1 MRSKLSRL
9 STKGNI
15 VRGEHGGLV
24 CHGPRW
30 EASKPEVVY
39 RGRELLWQP
48 RFALTPGRS
57 SVFRVIRKCS
67 IIRDHCILSCT
78 ASSSRTKVPQAS
90 TYALCLYQRW
100 AANQRENVIDTHI
113 QLSRVVPNIPEVA
126 RWRTTE
132 SEILWRVAACYN
144 VALRL

>member
-1 MRSKLSRL
+1 MQGRGQLGGVRFSEPECVQNCRGYLLREIR
-9 STKGNI
+9 T

-78 ASSSRTKVPQAS
+78 ASSSRTKVPQTC
-90 TYALCLYQRW
+90 TYALCLCQR
-100 AANQRENVIDTHI
+100 
-113 QLSRVVPNIPEVA
+113 
-126 RWRTTE
+126 
-132 SEILWRVAACYN
+132 
-144 VALRL
+144 

>member
-1 MRSKLSRL
+1 MNSSVYSFSFNFSGYFFTQMIYRPCTIAEPECVQNCRGYLLREIR
-9 STKGNI
+9 I

-78 ASSSRTKVPQAS
+78 ASSSRTKVPQAC
-90 TYALCLYQRW
+90 TYALCLCQR
-100 AANQRENVIDTHI
+100 
-113 QLSRVVPNIPEVA
+113 
-126 RWRTTE
+126 
-132 SEILWRVAACYN
+132 
-144 VALRL
+144 